1 MTGSVS
7 VDSESI
13 RNGIKVCEAAID
25 NLKQASLTLTKQ
37 YQDAGSSG
45 WRDDKYND
53 LGRLIEQCNGSLNKP
68 IRDLEGSLSKLQ
80 QLLEEVERYESTKI
94 I

>member
-1 MTGSVS
+1 MGGVS
-7 VDSESI
+7 VDSDSI
-13 RNGIKVCEAAID
+13 RNGKRVCEAAIEK
-25 NLKQASLTLTKQ
+25 LKQASLTLTKQ
-37 YQDAGSSG
+37 YQEAGSSG

-68 IRDLEGSLSKLQ
+68 VRDLEESLSKLQ
-80 QLLEEVERYESTKI
+80 LLLEEVERYESTKI